1 MRGGPVSQSGVE
13 CCGTRVL
20 PAHYKCFGGK
30 NFNVAVTIT
39 IFCNIELYTFY
50 KAFNTCLLI
59 D

>member
-1 MRGGPVSQSGVE
+1 MSQCGVE